1 MWRCDAF
8 EGSCLPSKSAHLSCF
23 CLLLALIFWPSV
35 SKRKEKK
42 RRHCSSQS
50 NMCQIPCEGSLG
62 HVKVL
67 SSWTRSTTRVD
78 CKSGHLFYP
87 RAWLVK
93 VNSHAKVRE
102 LQNQYQVRANW
113 WGMSPTPCLRFYCL
127 KNSNLSQCYNY
138 SCE

>member
-67 SSWTRSTTRVD
+67 SSWTRSTTRGRLQVRPPLLSQGVVGKSKFT
-78 CKSGHLFYP
+78 CKSQGTSKSMLGESQ
-87 RAWLVK
+87 LVGY
-93 VNSHAKVRE
+93 V
-102 LQNQYQVRANW
+102 ANT
-113 WGMSPTPCLRFYCL
+113 MPEVLLPEEFKL
-127 KNSNLSQCYNY
+127 KLVL
-138 SCE
+138 